1 MGDRCKKQSLGRP
14 QLFAALL
21 GLCASGAHAGAQP
34 EYCETRGWM
43 APQQFPAGSDLEPSD
58 YEWTVA
64 STKQRPADD
73 LRSVDSKREMKA
85 VRQAIWVVRFSFDAM
100 TNERLRSEP
109 LDERDARQL
118 KYSTAEGH
126 RRGMEFRTVYSRK
139 MAPYYCLHNWNLV
152 TDDRLEVDVLR
163 RPDRLNPWSDLIR
176 MRFVRRERQWLFD
189 EVEWLNQ
196 RIEAAA
202 APAAAR

>member
-1 MGDRCKKQSLGRP
+1 
-14 QLFAALL
+14 
-21 GLCASGAHAGAQP
+21 
-34 EYCETRGWM
+34 
-43 APQQFPAGSDLEPSD
+43 
-58 YEWTVA
+58 
-64 STKQRPADD
+64 
-73 LRSVDSKREMKA
+73 
-85 VRQAIWVVRFSFDAM
+85 
-100 TNERLRSEP
+100 
-109 LDERDARQL
+109 
-118 KYSTAEGH
+118 
-126 RRGMEFRTVYSRK
+126 MEFRTVYSRK